1 MKVCKDCG
9 HEVSNSAKVCPNCGR
24 RMKKPIVRY
33 IFLGIIILAIIGGV
47 IACNAEKPRKKEF
60 KQDEVATYN
69 DVEYSIT
76 KVERSNG
83 VEFFEPEEGKEYII
97 INLKIENKSD
107 EKIPYNSL
115 DWKLKD
121 GSGDEQEFTLFGFSV
136 ADELDSGDLNPKGTK
151 TGSIVFEIP
160 KGDKDLTLRYYDT
173 ILDDERAFEFK
184 ITD

>member
-1 MKVCKDCG
+1 MKICKDCG
-9 HEVSNSAKVCPNCGR
+9 QEVSNSAKVCPNCGR

-33 IFLGIIILAIIGGV
+33 VLLGIVILAIIGGV
-47 IACNAEKPRKKEF
+47 MACKDEDSRKKEF
-60 KQDEVATYN
+60 KQDEVATYK
-69 DVEYSIT
+69 DVDYSIT
-76 KVERSNG
+76 KVERSDG

-107 EKIPYNSL
+107 EKIPYNAL
-115 DWKLKD
+115 DWRLKD
-121 GSGDEQEFTLFGFSV
+121 GSGDEKDYTIMGEPTNN
-136 ADELDSGDLNPKGTK
+136 ELDSGDLNPKGTK
-151 TGSIVFEIP
+151 TGTIVFEIP